1 MDKFII
7 KPTSKGK
14 VNVSKQISVKLYGV
28 SWRLGT
34 SRTVPNIKSDID
46 NAKNYIDQYIET
58 RKGWTLSQLV
68 DTYPNQYKKA
78 LDRTTGE
85 KAVLTYRQA
94 VKELI
99 PYLRSEV
106 STNTLYNR
114 INTLKHF
121 GDLYDLNPLDV
132 TLLSAEEVNR
142 LLIKKHESLGAT
154 SYGTFDSSLAAFR
167 WLFKFLNEKGYT
179 DTNYLQDFKIKRPRL
194 VKVEENLRSYYE
206 EFEMD
211 FIYECLDDN
220 RHLILDDKYFI
231 ELRRDIRKGLIV
243 DPQYYKAHYKVR
255 RILQIVMDTGLRQ
268 VEVITLRKSA
278 LNGVVQLNKEID
290 FTSKLWNDLEKIYN
304 ELIHMEPYEYILSS
318 GKIEYLH
325 TENLHEMYP
334 EARKFTYAD
343 KLRFLNTLKF
353 LDKFEDNKLIKWS
366 DFGWRNPLHGDRKL
380 SRRNKKSVG
389 LGKIVGYDTD
399 IFWLADAIPNFE
411 ASIVVISTVTKDVD
425 SSGKVYIRA
434 KEGAKTDSGTSR
446 LVPVDKRARMTFVK
460 LWRDILT
467 LEQSDPEKIDW
478 LFLNPIGSLYD
489 PSAVANAWTKLN
501 KKMTKYKPDLPILT
515 PHNLRHSYITLK
527 ARESQTMGDLIT
539 LRNQAG
545 HRHLSTTLDVYVGRP
560 KGYVDTSKSDI

>member
-14 VNVSKQISVKLYGV
+14 VNVAKQVSVKLYGV

-34 SRTVPNIKSDID
+34 SRTVPDKKEYIED
-46 NAKNYIDQYIET
+46 AKNYIDKYIET
-58 RKGWTLSQLV
+58 RKGWSLSQLV

-85 KAVLTYRQA
+85 KAVLTYKQA

-99 PYLRSEV
+99 PYLREHV
-106 STNTLYNR
+106 SSNTLYHR
-114 INTLKHF
+114 INSLKYF
-121 GDLYDLNPLDV
+121 GEEFGLNDLDV
-132 TLLSAEEVNR
+132 TVLSAEEVNR
-142 LLIKKHESLGAT
+142 ILVKKHESLGAT
-154 SYGTFDSSLAAFR
+154 SHATFDSSLAAFR
-167 WLFKFLNEKGYT
+167 WLYEFLSEKGYT

-194 VKVEENLRSYYE
+194 IKAEKNIRNYYE

-220 RHLILDDKYFI
+220 RHLIKDENYFA
-231 ELRRDIRKGLIV
+231 ELRRDIRKGLLV

-268 VEVITLRKSA
+268 GEVITLRKSA

-290 FTSKLWNDLEKIYN
+290 FTSKLWNTLEKIYD
-304 ELIHMEPYEYILSS
+304 ELIHTEPYESILSS
-318 GKIEYLH
+318 GKIDELH

-334 EARKFTYAD
+334 EAKRLSHAD
-343 KLRFLNTLKF
+343 KIRFFNTLYFLNR
-353 LDKFEDNKLIKWS
+353 FEDDTLVKWS
-366 DFGWRNPLHGDRKL
+366 DFGWRNPLHGDRKV
-380 SRRNKKSVG
+380 SRRNKKSVE
-389 LGKIVGYDTD
+389 LSKIVGYDTD
-399 IFWLADAIPNFE
+399 IFWLADAIPDFE
-411 ASIVVISTVTKDVD
+411 ASIVVVSTVTKDVD

-434 KEGAKTDSGTSR
+434 KEGAKTESGTSR
-446 LVPVDKRARMTFVK
+446 VVPLGKRARITFVK
-460 LWRDILT
+460 LWRDILK
-467 LEQSDPEKIDW
+467 LEQSDPDKIDW
-478 LFLNPIGSLYD
+478 LFLNPTGNLYD

-501 KKMTKYKPDLPILT
+501 KKMNKYKPDLPILT
-515 PHNLRHSYITLK
+515 PHSLRHSYITLK

-539 LRNQAG
+539 LRDQAG
-545 HRHLSTTLDVYVGRP
+545 HRHLSTTLDVYVGRS